1 MAKRRKRGRKKARRK
16 AARRRSVWG
25 RLIVLLV
32 ILMAGYIAWL
42 DYQVRHQFAGKRW
55 SLPARVYA
63 RPLELYA
70 GLEVSAEQFLTELRA
85 LHYRPVITPQASGQ
99 FSRNGNDFHVLSR
112 SFDFWD
118 GQEAGRD
125 LRVTFSGNRIAKL
138 SDGNSRQAVSL
149 ARLDPVLVGSFYPA
163 HNEDRVLLQLDDVP
177 VSLTDALIAIED
189 RGFYSHHGVA
199 PLAILRALLVNIR
212 AGGVVQGGST
222 LTQQLVKNFFLSS
235 ERSLVRKVNE
245 AIMALLVEWH
255 YNKDEILE
263 AYLNEVYLGQD
274 GNRAIHGFGLA
285 SYFYFERPLPEL
297 SVEQYAL
304 LVGLV
309 KGPSYYNPRRHP
321 ERALARRNLV
331 LGVMA
336 ELALITPEE
345 AARAKARKLGVSPF
359 GRKAINTFPAFLDL
373 VRRRLQRDYQDED
386 ITSEGLRI
394 FTTLDPQA
402 QWQLEQVL
410 ETRLKGLESGRK
422 RKAGAL
428 EAAAV
433 VTSVQGGE
441 VLALAGGRHPKFA
454 GFNRALDAQRQVGS
468 LLKPAVYLTALEQP
482 QRYTLATLL
491 DDSPVTYTARNGDQW
506 EPRNYD
512 RENHG
517 EVPLY
522 QALAHSYNVSTARLG
537 LALGIEPIITT
548 LRRLGVEQHLNPYP
562 SLVLGAVEMSP
573 LQVTRL
579 YQTFASGGFRTPL
592 RAINAVLAADN
603 TPLQRYPLRIQAAV
617 DPAPNYLT
625 TTAMRYAVREGTGR
639 GIYQSLPGSQD
650 IAGKTGTTDDLRDS
664 WFAGFTGD
672 RLGVVWIGRDDNQS
686 TGLTG
691 SSGAL
696 RVWRDLFVHFANPVP
711 IQAAVEDIEYQ
722 WIDPKTGLLAAAG
735 CPDAV
740 QLPFST
746 GSVPVQQ
753 GPCVTA
759 NRGDNG
765 KQKVPDPGKR
775 SSPGPVDWFKEL
787 FE

>member
-16 AARRRSVWG
+16 AARRRSVWS
-25 RLIVLLV
+25 RLLV
-32 ILMAGYIAWL
+32 ILAILLAGYITWL
-42 DYQVRHQFAGKRW
+42 DYQVRHQFTGKRW

-70 GLEVSAEQFLTELRA
+70 GLELSAEQFLSELRA
-85 LHYRPVITPQASGQ
+85 LYYRPVVSPQAAGQ
-99 FSRNGNDFHVLSR
+99 FSRNGNDFHLLSR

-118 GQEAGRD
+118 GREAARN
-125 LRVTFSGNRIAKL
+125 LRVSFSGNRIAKL
-138 SDGNSRQAVSL
+138 SDGGSRQAVSL

-163 HNEDRVLLQLDDVP
+163 HNEDRVLLQLDAVP
-177 VSLTDALIAIED
+177 ASLTDALISIED

-199 PLAILRALLVNIR
+199 PLAILRALLANIR

-235 ERSLVRKVNE
+235 ERSLVRKINE
-245 AIMALLVEWH
+245 AIMALLLEWH

-285 SYFYFERPLPEL
+285 SYFYFERPLTEL
-297 SVEQYAL
+297 SVDQYAL

-321 ERALARRNLV
+321 QRALARRNRV
-331 LGVMA
+331 LDVMA
-336 ELALITPEE
+336 ELELITPEQ
-345 AARAKARKLGVSPF
+345 AAQARPRKLGVSPF
-359 GRKAINTFPAFLDL
+359 KRKAINTFPAFLDL
-373 VRRRLQRDYQDED
+373 VRRQLQRDYQDED

-394 FTTLDPQA
+394 FTTLDPRV

-410 ETRLKGLESGRK
+410 EARLKALENGRK
-422 RKAGAL
+422 LKTGTL

-441 VLALAGGRHPKFA
+441 VLALAGGRNPKFA
-454 GFNRALDAQRQVGS
+454 GFNRALDAKRQVGS

-482 QRYTLATLL
+482 QHYTLATLL
-491 DDSPVTYTARNGDQW
+491 DDSPLTFTARNGDKW
-506 EPRNYD
+506 EPGNYD
-512 RENHG
+512 RVNHG

-537 LALGIEPIITT
+537 LALGIEPIIKT

-603 TPLQRYPLRIQAAV
+603 TPLQRYPLSVQAAV
-617 DPAPNYLT
+617 DPAPDYLV
-625 TTAMRYAVREGTGR
+625 TTAMRFAVREGTGR
-639 GIYQSLPGSQD
+639 SIYQVLPDSQD
-650 IAGKTGTTDDLRDS
+650 IAGKTGTTDNLRDS

-696 RVWRDLFVHFANPVP
+696 RVWRDLFEHFSHPGV
-711 IQAAVEDIEYQ
+711 IQMTVENIEYQ
-722 WIDPKTGLLAAAG
+722 WIDPKTGLMADAG

-740 QLPFST
+740 QLPFIV
-746 GSVPVQQ
+746 GSAPVKHA
-753 GPCVTA
+753 PCFK
-759 NRGDNG
+759 G
-765 KQKVPDPGKR
+765 KSSLPD
-775 SSPGPVDWFKEL
+775 PVDWFKEL
-787 FE
+787 FQ

>member
-1 MAKRRKRGRKKARRK
+1 
-16 AARRRSVWG
+16 
-25 RLIVLLV
+25 
-32 ILMAGYIAWL
+32 MAGYITWL
-42 DYQVRHQFAGKRW
+42 DYQVRHQFTGKRW

-70 GLEVSAEQFLTELRA
+70 GLELSAEQFLSELRA
-85 LHYRPVITPQASGQ
+85 LYYRPVVRPQAAGQ
-99 FSRNGNDFHVLSR
+99 FSRNGNDFHLLSR
-112 SFDFWD
+112 PFDFWD
-118 GQEAGRD
+118 GQEPARN
-125 LRVTFSGNRIAKL
+125 LRVSFSGDRIATL
-138 SDGNSRQAVSL
+138 SEGGSRQAVSL

-163 HNEDRVLLQLDDVP
+163 HNEDRVLLQLDAVP
-177 VSLTDALIAIED
+177 VSLTDALISIED

-199 PLAILRALLVNIR
+199 PLAILRALLANIR
-212 AGGVVQGGST
+212 AGAVVQGGST

-245 AIMALLVEWH
+245 AIMALLLEWH

-274 GNRAIHGFGLA
+274 GGRAIHGFGLA
-285 SYFYFERPLPEL
+285 SYFYFERPLTEL
-297 SVEQYAL
+297 SVDQYAL

-321 ERALARRNLV
+321 KRALARRNRV
-331 LGVMA
+331 LDVMT
-336 ELALITPEE
+336 ELELITPDQ
-345 AARAKARKLGVSPF
+345 AAQASSRKLGVSPF
-359 GRKAINTFPAFLDL
+359 KRKAINTFPAFLDL
-373 VRRRLQRDYQDED
+373 VRRQLQRDYRDDD

-394 FTTLDPQA
+394 FTTLDPRV

-410 ETRLKGLESGRK
+410 ETRLKALENGRK
-422 RKAGAL
+422 LKTGTL

-441 VLALAGGRHPKFA
+441 VLALAGGRNPKFA

-482 QRYTLATLL
+482 QDYTLATLL
-491 DDSPVTYTARNGDQW
+491 DDSPLTFTARNGDKW
-506 EPRNYD
+506 EPGNYD
-512 RENHG
+512 RVNHG

-537 LALGIEPIITT
+537 LTLGIKPIIKT

-603 TPLQRYPLRIQAAV
+603 TPLQRYPLSVQAAV
-617 DPAPNYLT
+617 DPAPDYLI
-625 TTAMRYAVREGTGR
+625 TTAMRFAVREGTGR
-639 GIYQSLPGSQD
+639 GIYQVLPDSQD
-650 IAGKTGTTDDLRDS
+650 VAGKTGTTDNLRDS

-696 RVWRDLFVHFANPVP
+696 RVWRDLFKHFSHPGV
-711 IQAAVEDIEYQ
+711 IQMAVENIEYQ
-722 WIDPKTGLLAAAG
+722 WIDPKTGLMADAG

-740 QLPFST
+740 QLPFIV
-746 GSVPVQQ
+746 GSAPVKHA
-753 GPCVTA
+753 PCFK
-759 NRGDNG
+759 G
-765 KQKVPDPGKR
+765 KSSLPD
-775 SSPGPVDWFKEL
+775 PVDWFKEL
-787 FE
+787 FQ